1 MCGINGIIPLGSNVE
16 AADSLHRQ
24 LQAMNQAIAHR
35 GPDGEGEYVHQ
46 GVALGHR
53 RLSILD
59 LSELGTQ
66 PMYSQDR
73 SLVLVFNGE
82 IYNYVE
88 LKAELTKLGR
98 VFHTHCDTEVL
109 LHAYEAWG
117 PQCVERFIGMWAFAI
132 WDTKSRTLFASR
144 DRFGVKPFYFA
155 QTATRF
161 VFSSEI
167 KGIGEAMPLHAANLG
182 KVYEYLAY
190 GYRTND
196 GETFF
201 EGVSELLPAHNLFI
215 ENGTVRMVR
224 YWQLPP
230 QVKTPVSE
238 VELRERLVDLV
249 EDAVR
254 LRFRSDVPV
263 ALLQSGGLD
272 SSIICRIVDDS
283 IEAGLL
289 ASPSI
294 TAYTA
299 VFPGFEWDESETVRD
314 LISSCHHVQLKEITT
329 NATNLPDQ
337 LPEFVR
343 GMGEPLFNTTAFMH
357 YLIMQAIRKDGAKV
371 VINGQGADEAFAGYG
386 HLIAGYR
393 LLDVLLSSP
402 RQIWSQANALRASLP
417 CGYGYLLAQCGK
429 AALGRRRASHMRA
442 AWKEGTFDVLKPAFR
457 HEHDPRLT
465 DNPARFSHDNL
476 DQHLRRQ
483 IEFYGFNQIM
493 HYEDQSSMLNS
504 VEIRSPFVD
513 HRVMEFAF
521 SLPDQLKFD
530 QGVTKRI
537 LRESFSARLPQRVLS
552 QPKIGFN
559 TPFNQWMQDPSF
571 KAWIVDLSRSTSF
584 RQRSIWSA
592 DKLQQRFERP
602 EAHPGF
608 PFWRFI
614 NLELWARA
622 YGITNL

>member
-1 MCGINGIIPLGSNVE
+1 MCGINGIIPVSNSLE
-16 AADSLHRQ
+16 DEDSLRRQ
-24 LQAMNQAIAHR
+24 LRAMNQAIAHR
-35 GPDGEGEYVHQ
+35 GPDGEGEYIHQ

-59 LSELGTQ
+59 LSELGAQ

-73 SLVLVFNGE
+73 TQVLVFNGE

-88 LKAELTKLGR
+88 LKAELARLGR
-98 VFHTHCDTEVL
+98 VFHTHSDTEVL
-109 LHAYEAWG
+109 LHAYEVWG
-117 PQCVERFIGMWAFAI
+117 PQCVERFLGMWAFAI
-132 WDTKSRTLFASR
+132 WDTKCRTLFASR

-201 EGVSELLPAHNLFI
+201 EGVSELPPAHNLFI
-215 ENGTVRMVR
+215 ENGIMRVVR
-224 YWQLPP
+224 YWKLPP
-230 QVKTPVSE
+230 QADTQVAES
-238 VELRERLVDLV
+238 ELRERLVGLV

-272 SSIICRIVDDS
+272 SSIICRVVDDS
-283 IEAGLL
+283 IEAGQL

-294 TAYTA
+294 TAYTG

-329 NATNLPDQ
+329 SATNLPEQ
-337 LPEFVR
+337 LPDFVR

-357 YLIMQAIRKDGAKV
+357 YLIMRAIRKDGAKV

-393 LLDVLLSSP
+393 LLDVLLSRP
-402 RQIWSQANALRASLP
+402 WQVWGQANALRASLP
-417 CGYGYLLAQCGK
+417 CGFGYLMAQCGK

-442 AWKEGTFDVLKPAFR
+442 AWKEHTFDVLQPAFR
-457 HEHDPRLT
+457 RPHDRRLA
-465 DNPARFSHDNL
+465 DSAACLSSGNL

-521 SLPDQLKFD
+521 GLPDQLKFD
-530 QGVTKRI
+530 QGITKRI
-537 LRESFSARLPQRVLS
+537 LRESFAARLPHRVLS

-559 TPFNQWMQDPSF
+559 TPFNQWLQEPSF
-571 KAWIVDLSRSTSF
+571 KAWIVDLSKSASF
-584 RQRSIWSA
+584 RQRGIWSA

-602 EAHPGF
+602 EAYPGF

-622 YGITNL
+622 YGISNL

>member
-1 MCGINGIIPLGSNVE
+1 MCGINGIIPLGSSVE
-16 AADSLHRQ
+16 HEDSLRKQ
-24 LQAMNQAIAHR
+24 LHAMNQAIAHR

-59 LSELGTQ
+59 LSELGAQ
-66 PMYSQDR
+66 PMFSQDR

-82 IYNYVE
+82 IYNYLE
-88 LKAELTKLGR
+88 LKAELTRLGR
-98 VFHTHCDTEVL
+98 QFHTHSDTEVL
-109 LHAYEAWG
+109 LHAYEVWG
-117 PQCVERFIGMWAFAI
+117 PQCVERFFGMWAFAI
-132 WDTKSRTLFASR
+132 WDTKRRSLFASR

-155 QTATRF
+155 QTAARF

-201 EGVSELLPAHNLFI
+201 EGVSELPPAHNLFI
-215 ENGTVRMVR
+215 ENSKARMVR

-230 QVKTPVSE
+230 QGETPVTES
-238 VELRERLVDLV
+238 ELRERLVKLV

-272 SSIICRIVDDS
+272 SSIICRVVDDS
-283 IEAGLL
+283 IESGQL

-314 LISSCHHVQLKEITT
+314 LISSCHHVQMKEITT
-329 NATNLPDQ
+329 SAANLPDQ

-357 YLIMQAIRKDGAKV
+357 YLIMRAIRRDGAKV

-393 LLDVLLSSP
+393 LLDLLFSRPS
-402 RQIWSQANALRASLP
+402 QVWSEARALCQSLP
-417 CGYGYLLAQCGK
+417 CGFGYLLAQTGK
-429 AALGRRRASHMRA
+429 AALGRRRASHLRA
-442 AWKEGTFDVLKPAFR
+442 AWKEHTFDALQPAFR
-457 HEHDPRLT
+457 KRYDGRLA
-465 DNPARFSHDNL
+465 DNPARLSNNNL
-476 DQHLRRQ
+476 DQHMRRQ

-513 HRVMEFAF
+513 HRLMEFAF
-521 SLPDQLKFD
+521 SLPDWLKFD

-537 LRESFSARLPQRVLS
+537 LRESFSHRLPQRVLK
-552 QPKIGFN
+552 QPKIGFV
-559 TPFNQWMQDPSF
+559 TPLSQWMQDPGF
-571 KAWIVDLSRSTSF
+571 KAWFVDLSRSASF
-584 RQRSIWSA
+584 HQRSIWSA
-592 DKLQQRFERP
+592 DTLQQRFEQP
-602 EAHPGF
+602 DEHPGF

-622 YGITNL
+622 YGIGNL

>member
-1 MCGINGIIPLGSNVE
+1 MCGINGIVPLCNSIEDE
-16 AADSLHRQ
+16 AGLRSQ
-24 LQAMNQAIAHR
+24 LRAMNQAIAHR
-35 GPDGEGEYVHQ
+35 GPDSEGEYVYQ

-59 LSELGTQ
+59 LTELGAQ

-73 SLVLVFNGE
+73 SQVLVFNGE

-88 LKAELTKLGR
+88 LKIELTRLGR
-98 VFHTHCDTEVL
+98 VFHTHSDTEVL
-109 LHAYEAWG
+109 LHAYEVWG
-117 PQCVERFIGMWAFAI
+117 SQCVERFLGMWAFAI
-132 WDTKSRTLFASR
+132 WDTKRRTLFASR

-167 KGIGEAMPLHAANLG
+167 KGIGEAMPLHAANMG

-201 EGVSELLPAHNLFI
+201 EGVSELPPAHNLFI
-215 ENGTVRMVR
+215 ENGKVRMVR

-230 QVKTPVSE
+230 QTDTPVAES
-238 VELRERLVDLV
+238 ELRERLVGLV

-283 IEAGLL
+283 IEGGQL

-299 VFPGFEWDESETVRD
+299 IFPGFEWDESETVRD

-329 NATNLPDQ
+329 AATNLPDQ
-337 LPEFVR
+337 LPDFVR

-393 LLDVLLSSP
+393 LLDVLLSRP
-402 RQIWSQANALRASLP
+402 WQALSQARALRNSLP
-417 CGYGYLLAQCGK
+417 CGFGYLLAQTGK
-429 AALGRRRASHMRA
+429 AALGRRRASQMRA
-442 AWKEGTFDVLKPAFR
+442 TWKEHTFDVLPPAFR
-457 HEHDPRLT
+457 RQHDLRLP
-465 DNPARFSHDNL
+465 DNQARFSHHNL

-483 IEFYGFNQIM
+483 IEFYGFSQIM

-504 VEIRSPFVD
+504 VEIRSPFID

-521 SLPDQLKFD
+521 GLPDRLKFD
-530 QGVTKRI
+530 QGITKRI
-537 LRESFSARLPQRVLS
+537 LRESFASRLPHRVLA

-559 TPFNQWMQDPSF
+559 TPFNQWLQEPSF
-571 KAWIVDLSRSTSF
+571 KAWIVDLARSASF
-584 RQRSIWSA
+584 RQRGIWSA

-622 YGITNL
+622 YGISNL